1 MSKKSVWRC
10 PSTTSR
16 VALLFMD
23 RRSLAATGLLAWAA
37 ALQVH
42 VWYVTSTDEYK
53 SSSIAKSGVA
63 DWTFR
68 LPTSLGGRGGSER
81 EGSSDSERDGGSH
94 GA

>member
-1 MSKKSVWRC
+1 MTVVSLLVRHNNV
-10 PSTTSR
+10 R
-16 VALLFMD
+16 VALRMD
-23 RRSLAATGLLAWAA
+23 RRSLLATGLLAWAG

-68 LPTSLGGRGGSER
+68 LPTSLGGGGSE
-81 EGSSDSERDGGSH
+81 EGRDGGER

>member
-1 MSKKSVWRC
+1 M
-10 PSTTSR
+10 
-16 VALLFMD
+16 
-23 RRSLAATGLLAWAA
+23 
-37 ALQVH
+37 H

-68 LPTSLGGRGGSER
+68 LPTSLGGGGSE
-81 EGSSDSERDGGSH
+81 EGGGAEEGRDGGER